1 MVQYICMANRI
12 LLQTRTC
19 LYNLLQAVNL
29 LQATLYRKEIE
40 MEVSCTQSANS
51 WYIIK
56 QEPAHAARVCILTEN
71 RVSEN

>member
-1 MVQYICMANRI
+1 MVQYICMAIRI
-12 LLQTRTC
+12 LLQIRTR

-51 WYIIK
+51 WFIIK
-56 QEPAHAARVCILTEN
+56 QEPAHAAQVCYIL
-71 RVSEN
+71 

>member
-1 MVQYICMANRI
+1 MVQYICMAIRI
-12 LLQTRTC
+12 LLQIRTR

-51 WYIIK
+51 WFIEK
-56 QEPAHAARVCILTEN
+56 QEPAHAAQVCYVL
-71 RVSEN
+71 